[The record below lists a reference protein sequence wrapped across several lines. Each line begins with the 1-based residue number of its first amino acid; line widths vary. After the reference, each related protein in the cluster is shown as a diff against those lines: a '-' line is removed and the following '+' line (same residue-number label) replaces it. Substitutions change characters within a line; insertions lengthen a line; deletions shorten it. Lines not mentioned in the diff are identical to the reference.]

1 MVGSNLKNTSLEVGY
16 FSYTNRKKREFMSK
30 LYIIAGPNGAGKTTA
45 SYTILP
51 EIFNC
56 NEFVNADEIAKGIS
70 PFNPDKVAIQAG
82 KIMLKRIDNLI
93 ANNITFALETTL
105 SAKNFVKYIK
115 RAKNQNYEIILLFLV
130 LTSQELAIERVSVR
144 VKEGGHNIPVE
155 TIRRRFENGLK
166 NFFQIYKD
174 IVDKWILAD
183 NSENELKYI
192 AESSLNKIYIQNE
205 KKWNEL
211 KRSYDEKG

>member
-1 MVGSNLKNTSLEVGY
+1 M
-16 FSYTNRKKREFMSK
+16 FWMSK

-82 KIMLKRIDNLI
+82 KIMLKRINELIDND
-93 ANNITFALETTL
+93 ITFALETTL
-105 SAKNFVKYIK
+105 SAKNFVKYIQK
-115 RAKNQNYEIILLFLV
+115 AKEKKYEIILLFLR
-130 LTSQELAIERVSVR
+130 LDSKKLAIKRVEAR

-155 TIRRRFENGLK
+155 VIKRRYDNGLK
-166 NFFQIYKD
+166 NFFQIYKQ
-174 IVDKWILAD
+174 IVSKWIFVD
-183 NSENELKYI
+183 NSEDEFHFI
-192 AESSLNKIYIQNE
+192 AEGSKNGIVLDNE
-205 KKWNEL
+205 KVWKKLLGDYGE
-211 KRSYDEKG
+211 KR